1 MPMVPVGENLRYS
14 FRNVT
19 FLLRIGCLISFRVF
33 LVAQGLSTKKSCA
46 QVVRVGGL
54 KTVNERLQQ
63 RMQQRLRK
71 RLQERLE

>member
-33 LVAQGLSTKKSCA
+33 LVARGLSKKKSCA
-46 QVVRVGGL
+46 EVVRVGGL
-54 KTVNERLQQ
+54 NTVNDQDPNLVY
-63 RMQQRLRK
+63 
-71 RLQERLE
+71 